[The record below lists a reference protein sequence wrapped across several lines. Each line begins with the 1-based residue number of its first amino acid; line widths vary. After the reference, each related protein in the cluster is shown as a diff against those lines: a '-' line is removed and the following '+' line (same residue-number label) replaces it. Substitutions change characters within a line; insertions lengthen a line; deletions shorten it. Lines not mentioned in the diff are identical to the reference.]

1 MKVVLFCGGQG
12 LRIRDYSETV
22 PKPLVPIGSRP
33 ILWHV
38 MKYYSHFGH
47 RDFILCLGYRGDA
60 IKQFFLN
67 YDECLSN
74 DFVFKNGGSKLELS
88 NSDIHDWNITFADT
102 GIESN
107 IGQRLRAVEKYL
119 RGEETFLANYTD
131 GLSNLDLPAIIDH
144 FKKHKSVAT
153 FLSAPPNLSYHVVST
168 ASDGTVQEIKE
179 ITKTPIRINSGYFV
193 LSHEIF
199 RYLKPGEE
207 LVKEPFQRL
216 IQEKRL
222 SAYEHD
228 GFFQAMDTFKDRQLL
243 EELASGGR
251 APWELWKAPLEGPTA
266 APASAPAVTWKE
278 TQPAVV
284 RGGARL
290 RSRHD

>member
-1 MKVVLFCGGQG
+1 VKVVLFCGGQG

-22 PKPLVPIGSRP
+22 PKPLVPIGARP
-33 ILWHV
+33 IIWHV

-60 IKQFFLN
+60 IKQYFLN

-74 DFVFKNGGSKLELS
+74 DFVFSNGGGKLELS
-88 NSDIHDWNITFADT
+88 NSDIHDWKITFADT

-131 GLSNLDLPAIIDH
+131 GLSNLDLPSIVDH

-168 ASDGTVQEIKE
+168 DRDGTVKEIKE
-179 ITKTPIRINSGYFV
+179 LTKTPIRINSGYFV

-199 RYLKPGEE
+199 KYLRPGEE
-207 LVKEPFQRL
+207 LVREPFQRL
-216 IQEKRL
+216 IEEKKL

-228 GFFQAMDTFKDRQLL
+228 GGFFQAMDTFKDRQLL
-243 EELASGGR
+243 EELASTGH
-251 APWELWKAPLEGPTA
+251 APWEIWKAPIA
-266 APASAPAVTWKE
+266 DNQAPAPAPVWKE
-278 TQPAVV
+278 APPSAASA
-284 RGGARL
+284 ARH
-290 RSRHD
+290 RKRA